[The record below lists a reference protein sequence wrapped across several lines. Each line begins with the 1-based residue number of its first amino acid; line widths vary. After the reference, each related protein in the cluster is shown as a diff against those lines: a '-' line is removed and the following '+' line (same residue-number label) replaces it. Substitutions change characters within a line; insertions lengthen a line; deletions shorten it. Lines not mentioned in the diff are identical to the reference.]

1 MQIDS
6 KVLNTKTELLD
17 IIKKG
22 VNPLDYIKEEK
33 DIDFICNTLII
44 TGNEEDSFFEES
56 AENLLRA
63 ILYYLVY
70 TENET
75 KTLARCKEIAKMGLN
90 DENARK
96 SVKSLLEKEER
107 ANVLYISIDIASDKT
122 FRAIF
127 EKLNE
132 RLSNILE

>member
-6 KVLNTKTELLD
+6 KVVNTKTELFD
-17 IIKKG
+17 IIKEG
-22 VNPLDYIKEEK
+22 VNPLEYIKEER
-33 DIDFICNTLII
+33 DIDFVCNSLII

-75 KTLARCKEIAKMGLN
+75 KTLARCKDIAQIGLN
-90 DENARK
+90 EENARE

-107 ANVLYISIDIASDKT
+107 ANVLYVSIDIASDKT
-122 FRAIF
+122 FKAIF

>member
-6 KVLNTKTELLD
+6 KVVNTKSELLD
-17 IIKKG
+17 IIKEG
-22 VNPLDYIKEEK
+22 VNPLDYIKEER
-33 DIDFICNTLII
+33 DIDFVCNALVIE
-44 TGNEEDSFFEES
+44 GNDEDPFYEES

-70 TENET
+70 TDNEE

-90 DENARK
+90 EENAREV
-96 SVKSLLEKEER
+96 VKNLLDKEER
-107 ANVLYISIDIASDKT
+107 AKTLYVSIDIASDRTYKE
-122 FRAIF
+122 IF

-132 RLSNILE
+132 RLANI